1 MLKVFISLN
10 TIVNHRKGIKMFTRM
25 IMASFILFVVS
36 FNAVAGELTY
46 TCKIINIYE
55 LANYGSL
62 KHSDLEKQFKGS
74 DFIISRV
81 TGDIIGR
88 AVPTL
93 LPRSTK
99 IIIKGNGENPFRS
112 IADFKDGVQLIEIYD
127 SVPQEEK
134 PFIAISIGGTEII
147 TGLCK

>member
-1 MLKVFISLN
+1 MVI
-10 TIVNHRKGIKMFTRM
+10 RM
-25 IMASFILFVVS
+25 IIALFVLLIVS
-36 FNAVAGELTY
+36 LNAVAGELTY
-46 TCKIINIYE
+46 TCKIINVYE

-62 KHSDLEKQFKGS
+62 RHSDLEKQFKDS
-74 DFIISRV
+74 EFIISRV
-81 TGDIIGR
+81 TGDIIGA

-99 IIIKGNGENPFRS
+99 IVIKGNDENPFRS
-112 IADFKDGVQLIEIYD
+112 VADIRDGVQLIEIYE
-127 SVPQEEK
+127 SVPDEEK